1 MRAISKVLAAS
12 AVALSLGAF
21 ASPASALTQFA
32 SAAADGAPALSF
44 TSGGGAGGTIA
55 STGQAWFF
63 AETLAGVTGLNP
75 MLASFSLSATSA
87 SGTYGCYSMAVCG
100 VAGFDGT
107 LTYTYDGPDKN
118 YSWYGSSRTLHTGDI
133 LLQATFTNAWI
144 QGTGTSGSFDVT
156 TVSPYVTGTVT
167 NIASDLYSFGSTN
180 DFDFA
185 YTLTGANIGNP
196 AVGTTYASFSSGSSA
211 SFSAG
216 VVPEPGTWALMIL
229 GFGGAGAMLRSR
241 RQLSAVA

>member
-1 MRAISKVLAAS
+1 MRAINKVLAAS
-12 AVALSLGAF
+12 AVAFSLGAF

-44 TSGGGAGGTIA
+44 TTGGAAGGTIT
-55 STGQAWFF
+55 STGEAWFF

-75 MLASFSLSATSA
+75 MEASFTLSATST
-87 SGTYGCYSMAVCG
+87 GTYDCYATAVCG
-100 VAGFDGT
+100 VPGFDGT
-107 LTYTYDGPDKN
+107 LTYVYTGADKAYN
-118 YSWYGSSRTLHTGDI
+118 WYGSARVLHTGDV
-133 LLQATFTNAWI
+133 LLTATFTNAWI

-167 NIASDLYSFGSTN
+167 NISSDVFSFGSTN
-180 DFDFA
+180 EFDFA

-196 AVGTTYASFSSGSSA
+196 ATGSTYASFSSGSSA

-241 RQLSAVA
+241 RQLSAAA